1 MPTYLQNLVSYLK
14 QLHSLVAGALPYT
27 TTTKL
32 NFFPF
37 LNPQIS
43 EDLWLITSVL
53 SLTSSLISYN
63 FAQYGQKP
71 KWAMRLGIYGFI
83 LALTSFILM
92 LLLVGNMILTEDG
105 PSKYLAAE
113 FAFVSL
119 FMGLGLTLGW
129 IFGRM
134 LRWQPSES

>member
-71 KWAMRLGIYGFI
+71 KWAM
-83 LALTSFILM
+83 